1 MKILNIY
8 TIKGNSGKLYQK
20 EINNAIIR
28 SQCDRYKHE
37 EKASKFLILVL
48 KKGMLFKIRLEPFH
62 AMKKETISELFK
74 FYKALFQKNIKV
86 KTKRLVNVMVSET
99 EFLMVELSV
108 KNKVIESLLLSQ
120 SMLRDELLCS
130 FKSASGKIYA
140 KGIYHNRSIINM

>member
-8 TIKGNSGKLYQK
+8 TLKGNSGKLYQE

-28 SQCDRYKHE
+28 SQCDWCKHE
-37 EKASKFLILVL
+37 EKPSKFLILVL

-62 AMKKETISELFK
+62 AMKKEKINELFK

-99 EFLMVELSV
+99 ELLMVELSV
-108 KNKVIESLLLSQ
+108 KNKIIESLLLSQ

-140 KGIYHNRSIINM
+140 KDIYHNRSIINM

>member
-8 TIKGNSGKLYQK
+8 TLKGNSGKLYQE

-28 SQCDRYKHE
+28 SQYDWYKHE
-37 EKASKFLILVL
+37 EKPSKFLILVL

-62 AMKKETISELFK
+62 AMKKEKINELFK

-140 KGIYHNRSIINM
+140 KDIYHNRSIINM

>member
-8 TIKGNSGKLYQK
+8 TLKGNSGKLYQE

-28 SQCDRYKHE
+28 SQCDWYKHE
-37 EKASKFLILVL
+37 EKPSKFLILVL